1 MHMKVLAINSSPRKE
16 KGNTAVILNPFLE
29 GIKEMGAEVE
39 LFYTGDLKIKPCN
52 GDLNCWTRIGGKCG
66 QNDDMATLD
75 PKIRE
80 ADVLV
85 LASPLYCDG
94 VTGPMKTLMDRT
106 APEVQPFIEIRD
118 GHTRHPLQENVKR
131 SKIVLVSNC
140 GFWEKDNFDPMVAH
154 IKAYCKNA
162 NAEFA
167 GALLRPHG
175 EFLKAMRDMGLPVN
189 DVIDAAKEAGRQIA
203 RDGKMSQ
210 DTLNTIS
217 RELLSRDAFV
227 EKGNQY
233 FKEVFKNKKA

>member
-1 MHMKVLAINSSPRKE
+1 MKVLAINSSPRKE
-16 KGNTAVILNPFLE
+16 KGNTAVILNPFLD
-29 GIKEMGAEVE
+29 GMKDTGAEVE
-39 LFYTGDLKIKPCN
+39 LFYTGDLKINPCN
-52 GDLNCWTRIGGKCG
+52 GDLNCWTRRGGKCG
-66 QNDDMATLD
+66 QNDDMKLLD

-106 APEVQPFIEIRD
+106 VPEVRPFIEIRD

-140 GFWEKDNFDPMVAH
+140 GFWELDNFDPAVAH

-162 NAEFA
+162 DAEFA

-175 EFLKAMRDMGLPVN
+175 EFLKTMLDMGLPVS
-189 DVIDAAKEAGRQIA
+189 DVIDAAREAGRQLA
-203 RDGKMSQ
+203 REGRISQ
-210 DTLNTIS
+210 DVLNTVS
-217 RELLSRDAFV
+217 RELLPRDLFV
-227 EKGNQY
+227 EKANEY
-233 FKEVFKNKKA
+233 FQEMLKGRRA

>member
-1 MHMKVLAINSSPRKE
+1 MKVLAINSSPRKE
-16 KGNTAVILNPFLE
+16 KGNTAVILNPFLD
-29 GIKEMGAEVE
+29 GMKETGAEVE
-39 LFYTGDLKIKPCN
+39 LFYTGDLKINPCS
-52 GDLNCWTRIGGKCG
+52 GDLNCWTRRGGKCG
-66 QNDDMATLD
+66 QNDDMKLLD

-106 APEVQPFIEIRD
+106 VPEVRPFIEIRD

-140 GFWEKDNFDPMVAH
+140 GFWELDNFDPAVAH

-162 NAEFA
+162 DAEFA

-175 EFLKAMRDMGLPVN
+175 EFLKTMLDMGLPVS
-189 DVIDAAKEAGRQIA
+189 DVIDAAREAGRQLA
-203 RDGKMSQ
+203 REGRISQ
-210 DTLNTIS
+210 DVLNTVS
-217 RELLSRDAFV
+217 RELLPRDLFV
-227 EKGNQY
+227 EKANEY
-233 FKEVFKNKKA
+233 FQEMLKGRRA